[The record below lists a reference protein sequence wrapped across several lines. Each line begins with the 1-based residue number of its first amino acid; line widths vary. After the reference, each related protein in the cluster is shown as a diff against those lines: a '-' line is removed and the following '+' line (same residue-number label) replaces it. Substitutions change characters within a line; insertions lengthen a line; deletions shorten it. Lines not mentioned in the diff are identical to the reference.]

1 MSRGNY
7 GSVIAVVIIWF
18 ADNII
23 RLLTLLL
30 HSKKSKRKAGKVS
43 F

>member
-7 GSVIAVVIIWF
+7 GSVTAVVIIWF

-23 RLLTLLL
+23 KLL
-30 HSKKSKRKAGKVS
+30 HYFCTVNNLKEKQKK
-43 F
+43 

>member
-23 RLLTLLL
+23 RLLHYFCTVKNL
-30 HSKKSKRKAGKVS
+30 KEKQEK
-43 F
+43 